1 DPVGTV
7 TRLAEFLGVPHT
19 PELCRQVADACTIDK
34 MREADKIKDKSRN
47 VDMLMRMNMYRKDG
61 VERPIAALLS
71 GHFFTTSTTYKRFSF
86 LPSAGIQ
93 ISGVNST
100 DFGSYQVRV
109 TYFRD
114 GAPQQETQTASLTL
128 PDAPVL
134 QDGRLVAH
142 VLPKPV
148 FDPVTGESHVQLSC
162 GTFLSR
168 GSNPVSVTWKTPK
181 GLTLD
186 STAYSNGHFLLNLP
200 NPVHGGWYQ
209 CEIDNPSPS
218 AMSTCMRDASSLQRG
233 AFVDVDEVQVR
244 LTLAESLQG
253 ATREIRSE
261 LDRQD
266 KVDANFADEME
277 NLRARDT
284 VVKAELEQQKTAVTA
299 QIGDLRAGD
308 SKLEEELRQLRGLLD
323 EQKSSVEVLTKQ
335 LSELKPSGQQ
345 TIKLHSPDRR
355 YQPAVHE
362 KTGHHLPLSPGR
374 RVGSAVE
381 RLRYGAA
388 SADKH
393 PHRYAYWSSNPIN
406 KPLVLQT
413 LDGVE
418 RPIAALLS
426 GHFFVASTTYK
437 RFSFLPSAGIQ
448 ISGVNSTDFGSYQVR
463 VTYFRDGAPQQE
475 TQTASLTLPDA
486 PVLQDGRLVAHVLPK
501 PVFDPVTG
509 ESHVQLSCGTFLSRG
524 SNPVSVTWKTP
535 KGLTLDNTAYSNG
548 QFLLNLPNPVHGG
561 WYQCE
566 IDNPSPSVMSTCM
579 RDASSLERG
588 AFVDVDEVQVRLT
601 LAESL
606 QGATRE
612 IRSELD
618 RQDKVVASFA
628 DEMENLRA
636 QDTAVKAELEQQK
649 TAVTAQIGDL
659 RAGDSKLEEELRQLR
674 GLLDEQKSSVGALT
688 KQLSELKP
696 SGQQ

>member
-1 DPVGTV
+1 MVGRV
-7 TRLAEFLGVPHT
+7 LQLAFFVNILHVIAGFQWTGTSNGTTIQSCMGESVSLAFSYTL
-19 PELCRQVADACTIDK
+19 EQNEEIDRIEWRQV
-34 MREADKIKDKSRN
+34 R
-47 VDMLMRMNMYRKDG
+47 
-61 VERPIAALLS
+61 
-71 GHFFTTSTTYKRFSF
+71 
-86 LPSAGIQ
+86 
-93 ISGVNST
+93 
-100 DFGSYQVRV
+100 
-109 TYFRD
+109 
-114 GAPQQETQTASLTL
+114 
-128 PDAPVL
+128 
-134 QDGRLVAH
+134 
-142 VLPKPV
+142 
-148 FDPVTGESHVQLSC
+148 
-162 GTFLSR
+162 
-168 GSNPVSVTWKTPK
+168 
-181 GLTLD
+181 
-186 STAYSNGHFLLNLP
+186 
-200 NPVHGGWYQ
+200 
-209 CEIDNPSPS
+209 
-218 AMSTCMRDASSLQRG
+218 
-233 AFVDVDEVQVR
+233 
-244 LTLAESLQG
+244 
-253 ATREIRSE
+253 
-261 LDRQD
+261 
-266 KVDANFADEME
+266 
-277 NLRARDT
+277 
-284 VVKAELEQQKTAVTA
+284 
-299 QIGDLRAGD
+299 
-308 SKLEEELRQLRGLLD
+308 
-323 EQKSSVEVLTKQ
+323 
-335 LSELKPSGQQ
+335 
-345 TIKLHSPDRR
+345 
-355 YQPAVHE
+355 
-362 KTGHHLPLSPGR
+362 
-374 RVGSAVE
+374 
-381 RLRYGAA
+381 
-388 SADKH
+388 
-393 PHRYAYWSSNPIN
+393 
-406 KPLVLQT
+406 
-413 LDGVE
+413 DGVE

-463 VTYFRDGAPQQE
+463 VTYFRDGAPQHD

-696 SGQQ
+696 SGQQSKVAFHVRFKNDDSMNGIRLGHRSTLKFDNVITNLGNGYNPLTGIFTAPVAGLNSNNNDNNTNNNNDDDDNDYNNSNHNNNNDEDENNHNNDDDDNNNNNNNHNNNDDNDDDNTTNHKNNDDDNTTNHHHNNNDDDNNNYNNNNNETNTYDKKQVKHAVAVNQAIC

>member
-1 DPVGTV
+1 AVTGVSMELTQFASSKLTDDPVGTV

-47 VDMLMRMNMYRKDG
+47 
-61 VERPIAALLS
+61 
-71 GHFFTTSTTYKRFSF
+71 
-86 LPSAGIQ
+86 
-93 ISGVNST
+93 
-100 DFGSYQVRV
+100 
-109 TYFRD
+109 
-114 GAPQQETQTASLTL
+114 
-128 PDAPVL
+128 
-134 QDGRLVAH
+134 
-142 VLPKPV
+142 
-148 FDPVTGESHVQLSC
+148 
-162 GTFLSR
+162 
-168 GSNPVSVTWKTPK
+168 
-181 GLTLD
+181 
-186 STAYSNGHFLLNLP
+186 
-200 NPVHGGWYQ
+200 
-209 CEIDNPSPS
+209 
-218 AMSTCMRDASSLQRG
+218 
-233 AFVDVDEVQVR
+233 
-244 LTLAESLQG
+244 
-253 ATREIRSE
+253 
-261 LDRQD
+261 
-266 KVDANFADEME
+266 
-277 NLRARDT
+277 
-284 VVKAELEQQKTAVTA
+284 
-299 QIGDLRAGD
+299 
-308 SKLEEELRQLRGLLD
+308 
-323 EQKSSVEVLTKQ
+323 
-335 LSELKPSGQQ
+335 
-345 TIKLHSPDRR
+345 
-355 YQPAVHE
+355 
-362 KTGHHLPLSPGR
+362 
-374 RVGSAVE
+374 
-381 RLRYGAA
+381 
-388 SADKH
+388 
-393 PHRYAYWSSNPIN
+393 IN

-535 KGLTLDNTAYSNG
+535 KGLTLDSTTYSNG

-566 IDNPSPSVMSTCM
+566 IDNPSPSAMSTCM

-606 QGATRE
+606 QCATRE

-618 RQDKVVASFA
+618 RVDANFA

-636 QDTAVKAELEQQK
+636 RDTVVKAELEQQK

-674 GLLDEQKSSVGALT
+674 GLLDEQKSSVEALT

-696 SGQQ
+696 SGQQSK